1 MKSLFEAVPVG
12 PLTVKNRICVPPMV
26 CFGFSDHTGS
36 VTEKNIA
43 HYRALAEG
51 GAGLIIV
58 EATCVNPEG
67 RLSLNQLGLWE
78 DGHIEGM
85 KALAHT
91 CHQGG
96 AKVIVQIHH
105 AGDKRNRVLPE
116 LKPFNVNDLSLEAI
130 ETLKDQFIAAV
141 KRAVAAGFDGVE
153 LHGAHGYLLCQM
165 ANPQVNTREDAY
177 GGSLENRLRLARE
190 IIEGI
195 QAACPQMPILAY
207 RMGANE
213 PDLTAGIEIAKAL
226 EGYGVNLLHVSAGLG
241 EDQSYL
247 VPEDFKGTWIAYMG
261 TAVKA
266 AVSVPVILVNGVRTP
281 EDAAYFTDRGLIDF
295 VALGRAHLV
304 DPAWT
309 QKAEAGQAPI
319 TCLNCKPCRWFKDGY
334 ECPRVKE
341 RLNRQ

>member
-1 MKSLFEAVPVG
+1 MKTLFQEVQVG
-12 PLTVKNRICVPPMV
+12 AIRIKNRICVPPMV
-26 CFGFSDHTGS
+26 CFGFSDQTGY
-36 VTEKNIA
+36 VQEANIN
-43 HYRALAEG
+43 HYRTLAEG

-58 EATCVNPEG
+58 EATCISPEG

-78 DGHIEGM
+78 DGQVEGM
-85 KALAHT
+85 KAIVNA
-91 CHQGG
+91 CHKHG

-105 AGDKRNRVLPE
+105 AGDKRNRVHPE
-116 LKPFNVNDLSLEAI
+116 LEPFHVNHLSISEIGAI
-130 ETLKDQFIAAV
+130 KAQFIEAV

-165 ANPQVNTREDAY
+165 ANPTVNTREDAY
-177 GGSLENRLRLARE
+177 GGSLENRLALARE

-195 QAACPQMPILAY
+195 KITCGDMPILAY

-213 PDLTAGIEIAKAL
+213 PDLDTGIAIAKAL
-226 EGYGVNLLHVSAGLG
+226 ESYGVNLLHVSAGLG
-241 EDQSYL
+241 EDQSHL
-247 VPEDFKGTWIAYMG
+247 VPQVFRGNWIAYMG

-281 EDAAYFTDRGLIDF
+281 EEAAYFTDRNLIDF

-304 DPAWT
+304 DPAWSL
-309 QKAEAGQAPI
+309 KAQSGQTPVS
-319 TCLNCKPCRWFKDGY
+319 CLNCKPCRWFKDGR

-341 RLNRQ
+341 RLSSS